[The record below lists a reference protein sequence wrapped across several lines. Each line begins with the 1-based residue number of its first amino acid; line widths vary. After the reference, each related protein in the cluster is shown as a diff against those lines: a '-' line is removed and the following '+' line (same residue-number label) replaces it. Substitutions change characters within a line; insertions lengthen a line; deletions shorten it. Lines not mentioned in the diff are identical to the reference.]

1 MSADTIEEP
10 DDNLSSEERELQA
23 AIASIMESGGAKKL
37 VIAGPGTGKTTLFK
51 RILEASPGGEDQRL
65 VLTFINNLRDD
76 LAKDLEGLAR
86 ALTLHS
92 YCMGLL
98 HKSGSLRGA
107 LSEDFKCCPGLAHL
121 IAEDWEL
128 VNHEKAPQF
137 VGQMRSLAE
146 DNQLDFYLA
155 RGDYYNAVDF
165 DDSVYRAYVG
175 MASGIAAIET
185 YELVLIDEYQDFNA
199 MEAGIIRLLGT
210 KNPLVVA
217 GDDDQALYSQLR
229 DASWDYI
236 RELSLDDEFE
246 VFELPF
252 CMRCPKVVVEAV
264 NDIITKARELH
275 KLEGR
280 IDKPYRHFPPAKG
293 EDSAKYPKILDV
305 RTSVQSKK
313 CNYMGRYIA
322 EAIAAIPADEIEAAL
337 RGGYPA
343 ALVIVAKP
351 YREQIIDFLVAAGFT
366 VDTKTDSEGGMG
378 RVTGLSILKQ
388 DAASNLGW
396 RIVLGADRPGFMADT
411 IRRVVETG
419 EPLIDVI
426 PEAYRD
432 GILTEAA
439 GLAEEPEDVSEAE
452 PSAVPIK
459 VTSFEGAKG
468 LSAQHVFIAG
478 LHDGE
483 IPHDPAAVQDI
494 EICKFVVGLTRTRK
508 RCTLIHTG
516 HFATS
521 WKQPSTFISWIEDGR
536 IEHKVVDKNYWM

>member
-1 MSADTIEEP
+1 MGHDDPLSQEEIE
-10 DDNLSSEERELQA
+10 LRA
-23 AIASIMESGGAKKL
+23 AIDAIMQSDGAKKL

-51 RILEASPGGEDQRL
+51 RILEASPGGEEQRL

-76 LAKDLEGLAR
+76 LAKDLEGLAK

-128 VNHEKAPQF
+128 INGDEAPHF
-137 VGQMRSLAE
+137 VGQMRSLAAE
-146 DNQLDFYLA
+146 NQLDFYMG
-155 RGDYYNAVDF
+155 RGDYYDAVDF

-175 MASGIAAIET
+175 LASGNAAVET

-210 KNPLVVA
+210 TSPLVIA
-217 GDDDQALYSQLR
+217 GDDDQALYSQFR

-236 RELSLDDEFE
+236 RALSLEGEFE

-252 CMRCPKVVVEAV
+252 CMRCPEVVVEAV
-264 NDIITKARELH
+264 NDVIKKARELH

-280 IDKPYRHFPPAKG
+280 IEKPYRHFPPAKG
-293 EDSAKYPKILDV
+293 EDSAKYPKIHEV
-305 RTSVQSKK
+305 RTSVQSKQ

-322 EAIAAIPADEIEAAL
+322 EAIAAIPADEVEAAV

-351 YREQIIDFLVAAGFT
+351 YREQIIEHLIGAGLT
-366 VDTKTDSEGGMG
+366 VDTKSDSEGGID
-378 RVTGLSILKQ
+378 RAAGLSILKQ
-388 DAASNLGW
+388 DSASNLGW
-396 RIVLGADRPGFMADT
+396 RIVLGADRPDFLADAV
-411 IRRVVETG
+411 RRVVETG

-426 PEAYRD
+426 PGEYRD
-432 GILTEAA
+432 GTLAEAA
-439 GLAEEPEDVSEAE
+439 SVADGPEEVLEDE

-516 HFATS
+516 HFGTS
-521 WKQPSTFISWIEDGR
+521 WKRPSIFISWIDGSR
-536 IEHKVVDKNYWM
+536 VERQVVDKDSWK